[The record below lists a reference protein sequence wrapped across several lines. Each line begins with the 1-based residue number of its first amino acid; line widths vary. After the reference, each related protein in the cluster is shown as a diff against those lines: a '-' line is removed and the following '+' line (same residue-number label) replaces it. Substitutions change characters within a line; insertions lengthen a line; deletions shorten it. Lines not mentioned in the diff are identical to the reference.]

1 MVWSGLTGA
10 AERAAR
16 LPLARFFAA
25 RGEVA
30 FADAV
35 ATLQQGRAV
44 HRVRAAAVCTSAYD
58 AATVLRE
65 SDADRIRVGRPVTT
79 PRPVSLVFPGQG
91 SQQVGAAHGLY
102 RAVPAF
108 AAALDAWLDRLGSE
122 DLALRHCWSGPADGL
137 NLTDPVVSQPLLFA
151 VEAALARLWQDAG
164 VRPAALRGQGVGA
177 LVAATVAGMLTPA
190 DAARLVHAAAR
201 AMRDHHDSEFGDARS
216 GKSEHILGPV
226 LAAVTPALPSIP
238 VHCAATG
245 WPVTPKDVVDPAFW
259 TAQLFAPDPLLTDAS
274 ADELVEAGPAGADI
288 TSLLTAAARLWTEGH
303 DIAWEQIGQAP
314 LSRRVPMPGYPYQR
328 TRLPID
334 PPTPAAS
341 WAGDPVDLVA
351 GPA

>member
-1 MVWSGLTGA
+1 MVWSGLTGD

-35 ATLQQGRAV
+35 ATLQQGRSA

-91 SQQVGAAHGLY
+91 SHQVGAAHDLY
-102 RAVPAF
+102 RDVPAF
-108 AAALDAWLDRLGSE
+108 AAALDGWLDRLESE
-122 DLALRHCWSGPADGL
+122 DLPLRHCWSGPVDEL
-137 NLTDPVVSQPLLFA
+137 DRTDPVVSLPLLFA

-164 VRPAALRGQGVGA
+164 VRPASLRGQGVGA

-190 DAARLVHAAAR
+190 DAARLVHATAR
-201 AMRDHHDSEFGDARS
+201 AMRDHHDSD
-216 GKSEHILGPV
+216 ILGPV
-226 LAAVTPALPSIP
+226 LAAVTPAPPSIP

-245 WPVTPKDVVDPAFW
+245 RPVTPEDVVDPAFW
-259 TAQLFAPDPLLTDAS
+259 AAQLFAPDPLLTDAS

-303 DIAWEQIGQAP
+303 DIAWERIGQAP
-314 LSRRVPMPGYPYQR
+314 LSRRVPMPGYAYQR